1 MNLLQISMTESG
13 RGSLSRSKSE
23 SNLADRSCQR
33 VARSKSLGDVKYS
46 SALDLQMRDHI
57 RELQQ
62 DLNQERFNA
71 ARLKREHFARVRAAR
86 EEEINESVTFQND
99 LVFKLL
105 LDKDKEIRQLEDQA
119 RKYTNEKLDDLE
131 RKKNEELRRTRKDF
145 EYEKEVLI
153 NTLAARFRDEA
164 RNEVE
169 GDFEK
174 ARRNMDQEYYT
185 LLSENMKLRE
195 DLKAMKESDEEKAE
209 EIRKMHSENSKKM
222 AALKRDASQDSR
234 RQVNEC
240 LMR

>member
-1 MNLLQISMTESG
+1 MTDYG

-23 SNLADRSCQR
+23 SNLADRAFQR
-33 VARSKSLGDVKYS
+33 IARSKSLGDVQYS

-57 RELQQ
+57 RELRR
-62 DLNQERFNA
+62 DLNQKRFHVA
-71 ARLKREHFARVRAAR
+71 GLKRENVARVRAAR
-86 EEEINESVTFQND
+86 EEEISESVSFQND
-99 LVFKLL
+99 LVFKVL
-105 LDKDKEIRQLEDQA
+105 LDKDKEIKQLEDQA
-119 RKYTNEKLDDLE
+119 RKYTNEKLDELE

-174 ARRNMDQEYYT
+174 ARRNMDQDYYT
-185 LLSENMKLRE
+185 LLSENMRLRE
-195 DLKAMKESDEEKAE
+195 DLKTMKESDEEKAE
-209 EIRKMHSENSKKM
+209 EIRKMHDENSKKM
-222 AALKRDASQDSR
+222 AGLKRDASQDSR